1 MLRRTHGGQPRKIE
15 AIRSYLAQFGH
26 RPGQRIVRDVAG
38 KIASERVA
46 SHRDWLRPNARC
58 GGSAMAMPIRPTVCV
73 VSAESAG
80 RIRRACL
87 SRAVETEDRRKV
99 RCWTLQISIQVIQDV
114 FLASRFGKVIGKVIG
129 RAVAAWSCPLRV
141 GPSPYPIHQACPKGI
156 QARRLPPSKGC
167 RTGRSNAPAYFSG
180 FDAQP
185 AYHLVNWCRRAL

>member
-58 GGSAMAMPIRPTVCV
+58 AGSSMAIRPTVCV

-99 RCWTLQISIQVIQDV
+99 RGWTLRLSIQVIQTV
-114 FLASRFGKVIGKVIG
+114 FLASWFGKPIVSRSVGQ
-129 RAVAAWSCPLRV
+129 LRP
-141 GPSPYPIHQACPKGI
+141 GLAHCEWDLALIAYTRPARKGS
-156 QARRLPPSKGC
+156 RLGDCRLP
-167 RTGRSNAPAYFSG
+167 RAAERA
-180 FDAQP
+180 AQTP
-185 AYHLVNWCRRAL
+185 PLTSQASTQTSYHLVN